1 MPCAPRPSK
10 KAQRILED
18 ILGVPENMK
27 KQRKSSYSRERVVS
41 TRHKISSLIK
51 TCARTPL

>member
-27 KQRKSSYSRERVVS
+27 KQRKSSYSRERVVQQD
-41 TRHKISSLIK
+41 TRLV
-51 TCARTPL
+51 R